1 MVNEVGELFL
11 NEDYVEEFNKL
22 EDLLN
27 NPNYENFVG
36 FFKEFTEIGEQNR
49 TSNKGFLDILVK

>member
-1 MVNEVGELFL
+1 MVNEVGEMFL

-27 NPNYENFVG
+27 NPNYENFIG
-36 FFKEFTEIGEQNR
+36 FFKEFTEIG
-49 TSNKGFLDILVK
+49 